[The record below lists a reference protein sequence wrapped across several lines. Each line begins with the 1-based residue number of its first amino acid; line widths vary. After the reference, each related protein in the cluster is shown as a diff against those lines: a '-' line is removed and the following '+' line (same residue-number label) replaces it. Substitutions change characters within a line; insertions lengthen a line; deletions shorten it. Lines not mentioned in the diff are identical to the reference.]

1 MSKRLYNKF
10 KRSVVI
16 NFRMKRLLWIGLLL
30 ISLSTKAQFDAAFT
44 NSWALQSYF
53 NPAAV
58 GLDGLLNVKGVYS
71 LQMVG
76 FEDAPKTMLI
86 TADMPLFFLGPKHG
100 AGLGL
105 YNDKAAIFSTQ
116 KIFLSYAFHQKLWG
130 GTMSVS
136 VRPALLIEKTD
147 GSKLDVI
154 DTGDPAFTTSESKG
168 QSIDLDF
175 GLRYT
180 YKKTWYVG
188 ASAMH
193 VLGPTITIGD
203 EKTHEISIDPVLYLT
218 GGYRF
223 RFRYPKYVLATDAIL
238 RTDLQSWR
246 GDITARLEYN
256 GEKHKLYGGVMYS
269 PMNSVGLLIGYNF
282 HGINIGYS
290 YEAYTGGIGIQNG
303 THEIMIG
310 YQTDLN
316 LGKKGKN
323 LHKSVRLL

>member
-1 MSKRLYNKF
+1 M
-10 KRSVVI
+10 
-16 NFRMKRLLWIGLLL
+16 
-30 ISLSTKAQFDAAFT
+30 ISLGAKAQFDAAFT
-44 NSWALQSYF
+44 NSWAYQSYF
-53 NPAAV
+53 NPAAAGV
-58 GLDGLLNVKGVYS
+58 DGMLNVKAAYS
-71 LQMVG
+71 MQMLG

-100 AGLGL
+100 VGLGL

-116 KIFLSYAFHQKLWG
+116 KISLTYAYHFKLWG
-130 GTMSVS
+130 GSMSLG
-136 VRPALLIEKTD
+136 VRPALFVEKTD
-147 GSKLDVI
+147 GSKLDLEHSS
-154 DTGDPAFTTSESKG
+154 DPAFTTSESKG
-168 QSIDLDF
+168 QTLDLDF

-180 YKKTWYVG
+180 YKKLWYAG
-188 ASAMH
+188 ASVMH
-193 VLGPTITIGD
+193 IMGPTITLGD
-203 EKTHEISIDPVLYLT
+203 DKTHEITIDPVFYIT
-218 GGYRF
+218 GGYRYQL
-223 RFRYPKYVLATDAIL
+223 RYPRYAIAMDAIL
-238 RTDLQSWR
+238 RSDLQNWR

-269 PMNSVGLLIGYNF
+269 PMNSVGILLGYNF

-290 YEAYTGGIGIQNG
+290 YEVYTGGIGIQNG